1 MFEFC
6 AAITIVGLLLLI
18 IAMICLATEV
28 DPFGLWITLT
38 IVACVMMVCGSAFG
52 IGLYEPNQNELSSS
66 HEEHIEDN
74 EYSYCPY
81 CGKEIK

>member
-6 AAITIVGLLLLI
+6 AAIAIVGLFLFI
-18 IAMICLATEV
+18 VAMLCLSIDV
-28 DPFGLWITLT
+28 DPFNLWITLI
-38 IVACVMMVCGSAFG
+38 IVSCVMMVCGSAFG
-52 IGLYEPNQNELSSS
+52 IGLYEPNQNEPSSS

-81 CGKEIK
+81 CGKELR

>member
-6 AAITIVGLLLLI
+6 AVITIVGLLLFI
-18 IAMICLATEV
+18 VAIICLATET

-38 IVACVMMVCGSAFG
+38 IVAFVMMVCGSAFG
-52 IGLYEPNQNELSSS
+52 IGQCEPKQNELSSCY
-66 HEEHIEDN
+66 EEHIEDS

-81 CGKEIK
+81 CGKELR

>member
-1 MFEFC
+1 MFELC
-6 AAITIVGLLLLI
+6 IVITIIGLLLF
-18 IAMICLATEV
+18 IASVICLATDT
-28 DPFGLWITLT
+28 DPFGLWITLF
-38 IVACVMMVCGSAFG
+38 IVAFVMLMCGSAFG
-52 IGLYEPNQNELSSS
+52 IGLYEPKQNELSSS